1 MLISTE
7 NEAQKSN
14 LESLLAGVVDNL
26 ENFIEAINCIKE
38 TYEYSEVTLRAHH
51 SEAIER
57 YNVFVD
63 SCEKSEEDGNKV
75 LVIPI
80 ERVRE
85 FLFLGKKKD
94 RAKRALE
101 LVPPSYFVSLVS
113 AYDSFFAGLIKDY
126 YRLCPEKFLE
136 SEMSFLY
143 RDLQAVESISDI
155 KKRIVNKNVD
165 SLLRDSHVAQL
176 DWLAKAI
183 DVSTLR
189 SFDGWKDFVELTERR
204 NLFVHSNGAVSNQ
217 YISVCKANCALAEG
231 IIEGNQLEI
240 TKDYFD
246 KAYKTL
252 YKVSV
257 LLTQV
262 LLRVKYVEKGGD
274 GVITDV
280 DKVLIKTV
288 YELIEEEM
296 YDVAIAISEDILS
309 NHKYR
314 HNGYDRAY
322 IILNCAQA
330 YKWSGNNEKCLEIL
344 KKEDWSAFTNE
355 LLIPRY
361 TLEENYVEVY
371 RRMKELGPNNS
382 RINISAY
389 REWPIFKKLREQKE
403 FETVFA
409 EIFGEAFDGVKR
421 IDISGPK
428 SMSGT
433 SSSTLVG

>member
-1 MLISTE
+1 MLISNE
-7 NEAQKSN
+7 NEAHQKSN

-26 ENFIEAINCIKE
+26 ENFVEAINCIKE

-51 SEAIER
+51 GEAIDR

-63 SCEKSEEDGNKV
+63 SCEKSEEDGNEV

-143 RDLQAVESISDI
+143 RDLQALENISDI

-176 DWLAKAI
+176 DWFAKAI
-183 DVSTLR
+183 GVSTLR
-189 SFDGWKDFVELTERR
+189 SFDG
-204 NLFVHSNGAVSNQ
+204 
-217 YISVCKANCALAEG
+217 ALVEG
-231 IIEGNQLEI
+231 IIEGNQLVI

-252 YKVSV
+252 YKVAV

-280 DKVLIKTV
+280 DKVLIRTV

-309 NHKYR
+309 NHKYK
-314 HNGYDRAY
+314 HNGFDRAY

-330 YKWSGNNEKCLEIL
+330 YKWSGDNKKCLEIL
-344 KKEDWSAFTNE
+344 NKEDWSAFTNE

-371 RRMKELGPNNS
+371 KRMKELGPNNS

-403 FETVFA
+403 FESVFA
-409 EIFGEAFDGVKR
+409 EIFGEAFEGVKR
-421 IDISGPK
+421 VDIGGPK
-428 SMSGT
+428 SASGT
-433 SSSTLVG
+433 SSITVVG